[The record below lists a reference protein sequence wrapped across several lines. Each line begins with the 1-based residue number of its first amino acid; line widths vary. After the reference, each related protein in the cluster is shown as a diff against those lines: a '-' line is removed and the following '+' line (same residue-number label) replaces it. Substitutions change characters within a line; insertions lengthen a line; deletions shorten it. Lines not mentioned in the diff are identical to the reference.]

1 MKNVQ
6 EGNLVFYLD
15 KKYTNV
21 RFLILF
27 FISYA
32 SYFCGFTH
40 HLNSI
45 VSAICDI
52 LYNLL
57 RWSIFFEPFCSFWC
71 FILLY
76 KRACV
81 LFCFLCCPVRAVKTR
96 QSNLVSKIYR
106 PHDAF
111 LFPLQYLS
119 SIYNAVSWKM
129 SNALIYLFLSNGM
142 K

>member
-1 MKNVQ
+1 MFKKGIWCFIQ
-6 EGNLVFYLD
+6 IKSTQTLD
-15 KKYTNV
+15 
-21 RFLILF
+21 FLFCF
-27 FISYA
+27 FILYA

-76 KRACV
+76 MSVCV

>member
-1 MKNVQ
+1 MFKKGIWCFIQ
-6 EGNLVFYLD
+6 IKSTQTLDFLFY
-15 KKYTNV
+15 
-21 RFLILF
+21 F

>member
-1 MKNVQ
+1 MYTFLENILTATSKNCKKNIKGAQRDINGKNVQ

-15 KKYTNV
+15 KKYPNV

-27 FISYA
+27 FILYA

-96 QSNLVSKIYR
+96 
-106 PHDAF
+106 
-111 LFPLQYLS
+111 
-119 SIYNAVSWKM
+119 
-129 SNALIYLFLSNGM
+129 
-142 K
+142 